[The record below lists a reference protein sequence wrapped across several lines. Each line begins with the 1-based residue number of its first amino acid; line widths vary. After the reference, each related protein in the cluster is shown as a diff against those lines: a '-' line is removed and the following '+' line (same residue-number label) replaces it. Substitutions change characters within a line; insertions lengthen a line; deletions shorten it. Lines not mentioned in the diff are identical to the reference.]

1 MLSLLKELK
10 QKSILSEG
18 DYHFARLIAEKQQGQ
33 PYSPLQQNL
42 AILLAALCHYS
53 YQQGHSCLH
62 LEADLL
68 PALLNLPYSER
79 DYLHRIN
86 EKIEHLPVEQW
97 QSQLQSHI
105 AFTHQPQDKVAPLV
119 FQFERLYFYR
129 IWQDEYRVAEYFAKS
144 TQSMNVANEATQK
157 MQSAVQNLGVFDRT
171 LENAQIAEVLQKYF
185 PETPQKGV
193 INWQKIAVAMAMK
206 QAFTLISGGPGTGK
220 TTTVTRL
227 LLALQTL
234 YQRRL
239 RIKLV
244 APTGKA
250 TARLKESMDNSL
262 ARLKKELALDD
273 ELIQAIPTQPE
284 TLHRLLGVRFFEENP
299 KHNKQN
305 PLLLDVLVVDES
317 SMIDL
322 SLMAKLLQALQPQ
335 TKLIL
340 LGDKDQLASV
350 EAGAILAELGK
361 FLAQGYSPDFVA
373 YLAETTGQA
382 LASNPA
388 GNPIRDHLC
397 HLTQSHRFDEH
408 SAIGRLAKLINQ
420 GKAEESWQ
428 FLHKDIAITHFQQV
442 SQQVNDEINCD
453 VVTNSALSL
462 VDLAQ
467 YQSEEGNSL
476 VYQQHCAKRVVQSA
490 VRNYTDFLQEIQKL
504 SEQTLPITPEQVQHI
519 FAAFNQVR
527 YLTALRVGEL
537 GSEKLNQY
545 IAEGLRAKGLVQ
557 FHHPREHYV
566 GKPIMITQNDSN
578 VGLYNGDIGLY
589 LISHDEQGIKR
600 GRFYFENGKREL
612 ASRIPSHEPAFAM
625 TVHKSQGSEFNHA
638 LMVLPTDPNPILSRE
653 LVYTGITRAKTQVTV
668 FSTEQSWKTAV
679 RKQTKRQ
686 SGLALLL
693 QRQSE

>member
-1 MLSLLKELK
+1 
-10 QKSILSEG
+10 
-18 DYHFARLIAEKQQGQ
+18 
-33 PYSPLQQNL
+33 
-42 AILLAALCHYS
+42 
-53 YQQGHSCLH
+53 
-62 LEADLL
+62 
-68 PALLNLPYSER
+68 
-79 DYLHRIN
+79 
-86 EKIEHLPVEQW
+86 
-97 QSQLQSHI
+97 
-105 AFTHQPQDKVAPLV
+105 
-119 FQFERLYFYR
+119 
-129 IWQDEYRVAEYFAKS
+129 
-144 TQSMNVANEATQK
+144 
-157 MQSAVQNLGVFDRT
+157 
-171 LENAQIAEVLQKYF
+171 
-185 PETPQKGV
+185 
-193 INWQKIAVAMAMK
+193 
-206 QAFTLISGGPGTGK
+206 
-220 TTTVTRL
+220 
-227 LLALQTL
+227 
-234 YQRRL
+234 
-239 RIKLV
+239 
-244 APTGKA
+244 
-250 TARLKESMDNSL
+250 
-262 ARLKKELALDD
+262 
-273 ELIQAIPTQPE
+273 
-284 TLHRLLGVRFFEENP
+284 
-299 KHNKQN
+299 
-305 PLLLDVLVVDES
+305 
-317 SMIDL
+317 
-322 SLMAKLLQALQPQ
+322 
-335 TKLIL
+335 
-340 LGDKDQLASV
+340 
-350 EAGAILAELGK
+350 
-361 FLAQGYSPDFVA
+361 
-373 YLAETTGQA
+373 
-382 LASNPA
+382 
-388 GNPIRDHLC
+388 DHLC

-490 VRNYTDFLQEIQKL
+490 VLNYTYFLQEIQKL
-504 SEQTLPITPEQVQHI
+504 SEQTSPITPEQVQHI

-612 ASRIPSHEPAFAM
+612 ASRIPSHEPAFVM

-653 LVYTGITRAKTQVTV
+653 LVYTGITRAKTQVTI

-686 SGLALLL
+686 CGLALQL
-693 QRQSE
+693 QHRCE